1 LVKVGHLRGKDVDNV
16 PTAGERQAREDV
28 VYDAAKVAADEQLA
42 QTGSVDR
49 VPETAGVTAA
59 VFVIL
64 EAGSER

>member
-1 LVKVGHLRGKDVDNV
+1 LVKFSHLLGKDVDDV
-16 PTAGERQAREDV
+16 PTAGERQVRKDV

-42 QTGSVDR
+42 QTGSVGR

-59 VFVIL
+59 VFVIF